1 VIDAVLS
8 LSRPRRVP
16 QTARTARQRRP
27 PVAQTR
33 PDTPGDP
40 CLDDEEIISVA
51 EVKLSAEN
59 RSEFGKGAARRLRR
73 AHKVP
78 AVLYGHGADPVH
90 VALPGH
96 ETMLALKHSNTLL
109 TLDVEGTTHLALP
122 KDVQRNPVRGSI
134 EHVDL
139 LLVRRGERVTVD
151 IPVHVT
157 GAPASGTI
165 VNTDYTTLSVEVEAT
180 AIPQQ
185 LVVDIEG
192 AEDGTHITAADVVLP
207 AGATLVTD
215 PEALVVTISTP
226 GEADL
231 GAEAEG
237 EAATDGAA
245 AAADEA

>member
-1 VIDAVLS
+1 
-8 LSRPRRVP
+8 
-16 QTARTARQRRP
+16 
-27 PVAQTR
+27 
-33 PDTPGDP
+33 
-40 CLDDEEIISVA
+40 VA
-51 EVKLSAEN
+51 EVKLSAQT

-73 AHKVP
+73 ANQVP

-109 TLDVEGTTHLALP
+109 ALDIEGKTQLALP

-157 GAPASGTI
+157 GSPASGTI
-165 VNTDYTTLSVEVEAT
+165 ATTDYTTLSVEVEAT

-185 LVVDIEG
+185 LEVDIDG
-192 AEDGTHITAADVVLP
+192 AADGTHINAGDVTLP
-207 AGATLVTD
+207 AGAVLVTD
-215 PEALVVTISTP
+215 AEALVVAISTP
-226 GEADL
+226 AA
-231 GAEAEG
+231 AEEPDAVEG
-237 EAATDGAA
+237 EAGEAA
-245 AAADEA
+245 AEGATGES

>member
-1 VIDAVLS
+1 
-8 LSRPRRVP
+8 
-16 QTARTARQRRP
+16 
-27 PVAQTR
+27 
-33 PDTPGDP
+33 
-40 CLDDEEIISVA
+40 VA
-51 EVKLSAEN
+51 EVKLSAET

-96 ETMLALKHSNTLL
+96 ETMLALKHTNTLL
-109 TLDVEGTTHLALP
+109 ALDIEGTSQLALP
-122 KDVQRNPVRGSI
+122 KDVQRNPTKGFI

-139 LLVRRGERVTVD
+139 LIVRRGERVTVD

-157 GAPASGTI
+157 GSPVSGTI

-185 LVVDIEG
+185 LVVDIDG
-192 AEDGTHITAADVVLP
+192 AADGTHITAGEVTLP

-226 GEADL
+226 AAADL
-231 GAEAEG
+231 GEAEAAEAE
-237 EAATDGAA
+237 AAEPT
-245 AAADEA
+245 ADTAVEGSSAEG